1 MGTRPKYSMPRKDYR
16 ELADLQLPRV
26 KHSRTEHKN
35 KPHTEEPNS
44 ELYRLEIIEE
54 DHARNRVR
62 VR

>member
-16 ELADLQLPRV
+16 ELADLHLPRV